1 MSDAGVFFNPRTDY
15 GFKLLFGQEESKEFL
30 LHFLN
35 ALFEGEYVI
44 TDVTYR
50 DKEIPGISEHDRDA
64 IFDIYCT
71 TDSGH
76 HLVIEMQNARQRH
89 FIDRCVW
96 YVSRIV
102 VNQNVKGPWDYRLD
116 RVIGIFFMNFET
128 DLTRGRLVSTAEY
141 SLRQTGQQ
149 IVDLPRM
156 YFINLCEAKRVVEE
170 NDTDTE
176 RWANII
182 KYMETMKSIPYVS
195 LEDLK
200 KEADSVWERLEEYA
214 RIHNFDQ
221 NKMRAYE
228 NSLNSYRDAIAIR
241 EAAIEDGMEIGI
253 EKGIAQGI
261 EKGAREKLR
270 QVVVRLRKKG
280 YDDSQIADFLDEDPE
295 VISHL

>member
-1 MSDAGVFFNPRTDY
+1 M
-15 GFKLLFGQEESKEFL
+15 
-30 LHFLN
+30 
-35 ALFEGEYVI
+35 
-44 TDVTYR
+44 
-50 DKEIPGISEHDRDA
+50 
-64 IFDIYCT
+64 
-71 TDSGH
+71 
-76 HLVIEMQNARQRH
+76 
-89 FIDRCVW
+89 
-96 YVSRIV
+96 
-102 VNQNVKGPWDYRLD
+102 
-116 RVIGIFFMNFET
+116 
-128 DLTRGRLVSTAEY
+128 
-141 SLRQTGQQ
+141 
-149 IVDLPRM
+149 
-156 YFINLCEAKRVVEE
+156 CEAKRVVEE

-200 KEADSVWERLEEYA
+200 KEADAVWERLEEYA

-253 EKGIAQGI
+253 KKGIENGIVQGMEKGIAQGI

-270 QVVVRLRKKG
+270 QVVARLRKKG